1 MGRKLDAVKN
11 KSKEGGESFKKSAE
25 LGNKAVSDVKQ
36 MKKLIDSLPT
46 DVDDEITAAAKAV
59 EQGTKSD
66 AEGYMKGEVEAKLE
80 SGRKIMDDSSKE
92 AGDQVKKNEQV
103 QAIFAQMDSVGGF
116 GKGARTE
123 GRSRIESSTKEF
135 NRIATENAEKTRKA
149 DEEFKKNLS
158 DISSTF

>member
-1 MGRKLDAVKN
+1 MGKKLDAVKT
-11 KSKEGGESFKKSAE
+11 KSKEGSESFKKSSE
-25 LGNKAVSDVKQ
+25 LGHKAVSDVKQ

-46 DVDDEITAAAKAV
+46 DVDDEITTAAKAV

-66 AEGYMKGEVEAKLE
+66 AEGYMKGEVGSKLE

-103 QAIFAQMDSVGGF
+103 QAVFAQMDSVGGF

-123 GRSRIESSTKEF
+123 GKSKIEGSTKEF
-135 NRIATENAEKTRKA
+135 NKIAAENAEKTKEA
-149 DEEFKKNLS
+149 NEEFKKNLS
-158 DISSTF
+158 DISDTF